1 MEKTNSWV
9 IMQIFTLSDIFSYN
23 INQTKGFK
31 SIRIRYN
38 LVRVLLLYFN
48 VSFYGSVCTYK
59 SNV

>member
-38 LVRVLLLYFN
+38 KVYFN